1 MSFYAHLLILFVIN
15 NRILYAAISIFTFNT
30 DSFAIPH
37 QLTQQGRL
45 LDTDGIPL
53 EGIQSVEFRLYN
65 DPFSGSLMWSETQN
79 IQMNNGFY
87 AVILGGDV
95 NNNPLDDQL
104 LMNNTLF

>member
-1 MSFYAHLLILFVIN
+1 MLLFLSLLF
-15 NRILYAAISIFTFNT
+15 LQ
-30 DSFAIPH
+30 DSFAVPH

-53 EGIQSVEFRLYN
+53 EGIQNVEFRLYN

-104 LMNNTLF
+104 LMDNILFLEIEIEEMGPLSPRKPI